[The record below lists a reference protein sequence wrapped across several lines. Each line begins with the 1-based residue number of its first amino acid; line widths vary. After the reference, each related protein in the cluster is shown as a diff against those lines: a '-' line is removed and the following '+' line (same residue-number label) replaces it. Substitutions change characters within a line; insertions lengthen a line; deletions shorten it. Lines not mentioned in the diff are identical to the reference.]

1 MQIAENHQDNV
12 VKPRCNNA
20 MRGNVP
26 QLKDI
31 VLELTPQPEIDLQCY
46 EQFDSS
52 DEEDEV
58 DNMRDQPARQAG
70 QDTCYRIKVQCC
82 RCSSVVQL
90 AVESSGDSLR
100 ILQQMLLGDLSLVC
114 PWCATN

>member
-1 MQIAENHQDNV
+1 
-12 VKPRCNNA
+12 

-26 QLKDI
+26 QVKDI
-31 VLELTPQPEIDLQCY
+31 VLELKPQPEIDLQCY

-70 QDTCYRIKVQCC
+70 QATCYRIKVQCC
-82 RCSSVVQL
+82 RCSSLLQL
-90 AVESSGDSLR
+90 AVESSGDNLR
-100 ILQQMLLGDLSLVC
+100 IFQQLLMGDLSLVGPC
-114 PWCATN
+114 CANN